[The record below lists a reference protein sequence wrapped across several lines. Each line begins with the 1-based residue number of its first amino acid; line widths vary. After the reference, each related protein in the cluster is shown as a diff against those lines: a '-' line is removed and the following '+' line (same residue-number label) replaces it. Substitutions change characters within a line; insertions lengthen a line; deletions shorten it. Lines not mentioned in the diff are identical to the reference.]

1 MSTSTNAQAF
11 HTSTSICTSDDAP
24 AQRAGRARRRRL
36 SRPSL
41 TSAIAGMAVAM
52 LLGAP
57 ALTPA
62 LAQTDA
68 PAFAANIIVPQSRVI
83 VTPDT
88 ANPVRLQRVETT
100 VDIRDQVATTSIRLI
115 LHNPSGRAQEAELV
129 MPVPDGAAIRSF
141 HLEALGDDGGAR
153 LLPRDEA
160 RRIYEAIVRRMVDPA
175 ILEFAG
181 TGMIR
186 SNVFPV
192 PAGEESVLRLVYE
205 QILPADGDRF
215 DYVLPRSMQATDAE
229 WSIKVNVESQ
239 REIASVYSPTHD
251 LVVSD
256 AGAVIPAGGGRAT
269 SRKSFEVQN
278 AAAGGAFQLAVL
290 QQPGDGLGATFITYP
305 DPRVTDGTTTGG
317 YFLMLAGVPQPD
329 DDTPRIPRELTL
341 VIDRSGSM
349 RDGKLDQAREAAMQI
364 ISGLAS
370 NESFSIIVYSDQV
383 ETFSD
388 GALVASRENV
398 QRAMAYLGSI
408 RASGG
413 TNIHDALVEA
423 VREPVA
429 EGTLPIVLF
438 LTDGLPTIG
447 QTGER
452 AIRTAVQGGNRHE
465 RRIFTFGVGY
475 DVNTPLLRA
484 IATDS
489 RATSTFV
496 QPGQDVEATVGQVYR
511 RLRGPVFAGPEIGL
525 AERAAGARGA
535 AHGTA
540 RINELLPAALPD
552 IFEGEQLIVLGTY
565 IGESPMDIRI
575 SGNFLGEQRT
585 FTATL
590 DPAKASTRNA
600 FVPRLWATRRIG
612 ALLEAIRQNPGSEG
626 NQELVTEIVA
636 LSTEYGILTEYTA
649 FLAAERDDII
659 TAGGQP
665 MPAAPLE
672 AWSDARVQLRVVEE
686 SLRVRNDA
694 RAGREA
700 MNQEMN
706 AATRAEAATITAGA
720 NVYLAEDMARRE
732 IMTVLQVNERAY
744 FQQGN
749 RWVDSAM
756 LAQAAEEPEVTVEFG
771 TEAYSTLLDELI
783 VDNRQAVLANRGE
796 VYLLHRG
803 RRVLVINPS

>member
-1 MSTSTNAQAF
+1 MATSTNAQAT
-11 HTSTSICTSDDAP
+11 HNSNNTTGIAGEAAP
-24 AQRAGRARRRRL
+24 ARRASRADRARRRHH

-41 TSAIAGMAVAM
+41 TSAIAGLAVAM

-62 LAQTDA
+62 LAQPDA

-83 VTPDT
+83 VAPDA

-100 VDIRDQVATTSIRLI
+100 VDIRDQVATTTIRLI

-383 ETFSD
+383 ETFSE
-388 GALVASRENV
+388 GAVAASRENV
-398 QRAMAYLGSI
+398 RRAMAYLESI
-408 RASGG
+408 RPSGG

-423 VREPVA
+423 VREPVV

-525 AERAAGARGA
+525 AERVA
-535 AHGTA
+535 GTA
-540 RINELLPAALPD
+540 RINELLPATLPD

-585 FTATL
+585 FTASL

-612 ALLEAIRQNPGSEG
+612 VLLEAIRQNPGSEG

-672 AWSDARVQLRVVEE
+672 AWSDARRQLRVVEE

-694 RAGREA
+694 RAGRDA

-720 NVYLAEDMARRE
+720 NVYLAADMGRRE

-756 LAQAAEEPEVTVEFG
+756 LAQAGEEPEVTVEFG
-771 TEAYSTLLDELI
+771 TDAYSKLLDELI

-803 RRVLVINPS
+803 QRVLVINPS